1 MLHIPDRGGDSHSNK
16 KKEGEVMD
24 SVVFQE
30 RVRRLQEVNG
40 VIKDLEPAIQ
50 AAALELLTEYV
61 TGHSTKAK
69 EAQQTSTANTN
80 EQSPQ
85 DAAEFFAKFPEGKP
99 SDNAVSIA
107 AYVYS
112 QHGAE
117 PFKLDEIRETAESVG
132 LTIPTSL
139 DMTLRQAQ
147 RDGKLLFQHTGRSE
161 FKPTVHGELYFKKTY
176 QVTKGTKKRAVQGSE
191 S

>member
-1 MLHIPDRGGDSHSNK
+1 MN
-16 KKEGEVMD
+16 

-30 RVRRLQEVNG
+30 RVKRLQEVNY

-50 AAALELLTEYV
+50 AAALAVLTEYV
-61 TGHSTKAK
+61 TGDSTERKQAR
-69 EAQQTSTANTN
+69 QTSTGNTN

-85 DAAEFFAKFPEGKP
+85 GAAEFFAKFTEGKP

-107 AYVYS
+107 AYVYN
-112 QHGAE
+112 QYGAE
-117 PFKLDEIRETAESVG
+117 PFKLDEIRETAKSVG

-139 DMTLRQAQ
+139 NMTLKQAQ

-161 FKPTVHGELYFKKTY
+161 FKPVNGELHLKKT
-176 QVTKGTKKRAVQGSE
+176 
-191 S
+191 

>member
-1 MLHIPDRGGDSHSNK
+1 
-16 KKEGEVMD
+16 MD
-24 SVVFQE
+24 NNAFQE
-30 RVRRLQEVNG
+30 RVRRLKEVND
-40 VIKDLEPAIQ
+40 VIKELDPAIREG
-50 AAALELLTEYV
+50 ALPLFAEYV
-61 TGHSTKAK
+61 TGHPVTRDGGREPDNGGGASSAGGG
-69 EAQQTSTANTN
+69 
-80 EQSPQ
+80 
-85 DAAEFFAKFPEGKP
+85 AAEFFTKFPEGKP

-107 AYVYS
+107 AYLYS

-117 PFKLDEIRETAESVG
+117 PFKLDEVRESARSVG

-139 DMTLRQAQ
+139 DMTLKQAQ

-176 QVTKGTKKRAVQGSE
+176 QVIKGTKKRPAQGSE

>member
-1 MLHIPDRGGDSHSNK
+1 
-16 KKEGEVMD
+16 MD
-24 SVVFQE
+24 SVAFQE
-30 RVRRLQEVNG
+30 RVKRLQEVNG
-40 VIKDLEPAIQ
+40 VIKELEPAIQ
-50 AAALELLTEYV
+50 SAALGLLTEYV
-61 TGHSTKAK
+61 TGHSTEHKQAP
-69 EAQQTSTANTN
+69 QTNTGNSN

-85 DAAEFFAKFPEGKP
+85 DMADFFAKFPEGKP

-107 AYVYS
+107 AYLYS
-112 QHGAE
+112 QYGAE
-117 PFKLDEIRETAESVG
+117 PFKLDEAREKAKSVG

-139 DMTLRQAQ
+139 DMTLKQAQ

-176 QVTKGTKKRAVQGSE
+176 QVIKGTKKRPVQGSE